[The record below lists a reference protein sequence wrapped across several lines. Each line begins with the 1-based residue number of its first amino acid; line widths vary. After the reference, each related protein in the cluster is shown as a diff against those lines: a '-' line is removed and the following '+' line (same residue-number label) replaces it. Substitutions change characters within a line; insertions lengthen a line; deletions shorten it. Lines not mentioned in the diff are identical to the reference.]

1 MTAVEEGVGGWR
13 LVAGMGV
20 YSGAEKKEGEK
31 DKNVNVIPAVKEEP
45 NGVIQLYSS
54 EKNARDSGS
63 LPELDQILVEPGMET
78 KRTTAAAVQIQQHTA
93 IATAWWLINRLV
105 NCLEYPKTWL
115 EETRSMLMIVA
126 TMISTTTF
134 QAAVNPPGGVWQENN
149 TNSSARG
156 TTYCTQN
163 NICLAGTSVAGS
175 AFPKEFLAFVT
186 FNTISFLASLSVNLL
201 LVGGFPLRNRVIMWL
216 LSMAMCLTLTSMAF
230 TFLLASL
237 LVVPNTDILVSQ
249 GVRSRKSAVLVW
261 IALLLTIALIHTI
274 RLIIWLSRKLWG
286 RFKHKIPKSLRKVVD
301 SLVDSSRARHRT
313 NKF

>member
-1 MTAVEEGVGGWR
+1 MPWFLAAKFSIIVR
-13 LVAGMGV
+13 VAL
-20 YSGAEKKEGEK
+20 AQ
-31 DKNVNVIPAVKEEP
+31 VIPAVKEEP

-54 EKNARDSGS
+54 EKNARDSSS
-63 LPELDQILVEPGMET
+63 LPELVQILVEPGMET
-78 KRTTAAAVQIQQHTA
+78 KRTTAAAAQIQHTA
-93 IATAWWLINRLV
+93 VATAWWLINRLV

-134 QAAVNPPGGVWQENN
+134 QAAVSPPGGVWQDNN
-149 TNSSARG
+149 TNISAGG

-163 NICLAGTSVAGS
+163 NICFAGTSVAGS
-175 AFPKEFLAFVT
+175 AFPKDFLRFET

-216 LSMAMCLTLTSMAF
+216 LSMAMCLTLTSMAI
-230 TFLLASL
+230 TYSLASL
-237 LVVPNTDILVSQ
+237 LVVPKTDILVSQ
-249 GVRSRKSAVLVW
+249 GVISRKSAVCAW
-261 IALLLTIALIHTI
+261 IVLLLTIASIHTI

-286 RFKHKIPKSLRKVVD
+286 RFKHKIPKSLRNVVD